1 MQGKTAPN
9 PQSIDE
15 LLTLMA
21 RLRDP
26 QHGCP
31 WDIKQTWQ
39 SILPHTLEEVYEVAD
54 AVDRHDATAL
64 CDELGD
70 LLFQVVFMARIAQEQ
85 NLFSFDDVVTGIT
98 HKMIRRHP
106 HVFGDTIYSD
116 ERAQKQAWETI
127 KQQERTQQNTPTDF
141 FAGIPAAMPALRRSQ
156 KLQQRAAQVG
166 FDWTHWQEVLP
177 KIQEELDEVSAA
189 VADAEP
195 FERIEEEV
203 GDVLMGATNLAR
215 LLGVNAENALR
226 LSNRK
231 FENRFRRVESLL
243 QMQGVAL
250 ADAGLERMETAWN
263 IAKQEE
269 KQINGS

>member
-9 PQSIDE
+9 PHSIDE

-106 HVFGDTIYSD
+106 HVFGDTTYSD

-127 KQQERTQQNTPTDF
+127 KQQERTQQNMPTDF
-141 FAGIPAAMPALRRSQ
+141 FAGIPTAMPALRRSQ

-195 FERIEEEV
+195 FARIEEEV

>member
-1 MQGKTAPN
+1 M
-9 PQSIDE
+9 
-15 LLTLMA
+15 
-21 RLRDP
+21 
-26 QHGCP
+26 
-31 WDIKQTWQ
+31 
-39 SILPHTLEEVYEVAD
+39 
-54 AVDRHDATAL
+54 TAL
-64 CDELGD
+64 RG
-70 LLFQVVFMARIAQEQ
+70 
-85 NLFSFDDVVTGIT
+85 
-98 HKMIRRHP
+98 
-106 HVFGDTIYSD
+106 
-116 ERAQKQAWETI
+116 
-127 KQQERTQQNTPTDF
+127 
-141 FAGIPAAMPALRRSQ
+141 SQ

-177 KIQEELDEVSAA
+177 KIQAELDEVSAA

-226 LSNRK
+226 LSNHK